1 MIFNPNIKWRNS
13 IDVEHAKIE
22 VKNEDESVQYD
33 LCDNWKHDF
42 CVDTS
47 PAPYRNL
54 KLSALPRY
62 YPICTKKKAFSS
74 YLIKNLIC
82 SYPESKIYS
91 NPHPHHSHTS
101 KENGYA
107 YKWYLK
113 TIERFK
119 WTLWWHRRC
128 WKLWLL

>member
-1 MIFNPNIKWRNS
+1 M
-13 IDVEHAKIE
+13 EHAKIE

-54 KLSALPRY
+54 KLSARPRY

-107 YKWYLK
+107 YK
-113 TIERFK
+113 
-119 WTLWWHRRC
+119 
-128 WKLWLL
+128 